1 MNIKNQTTLHEFILL
16 GFSDSPKIR
25 YLLFPCFF
33 FIYLMTVC
41 GNLLILVLIH
51 NNGNLHT
58 PMYFFLGNLACLDT
72 FFSTVTVP
80 RILSDLFSGRSIIS
94 LTDCVAQIFFFMLF
108 ASSEVFLLA
117 GMSYD
122 RYTAICH
129 PLHYIYIVSWKVC
142 VLLASVAWTLGFFNG
157 LIHVLCTR
165 RLVFCAENTINSF
178 FCDLP
183 LLLQI
188 SCTDI
193 FINILVIFL
202 TALILG
208 LLALVITFVP
218 YVHIFQA
225 ILRIPSKEG
234 KHKAFSTCTSHLTVV
249 FIFYGT
255 ILFAYLRPAPQQHNI
270 GDSLVS
276 VIYTVITPLL
286 NPFIYSLRNKELKGA
301 LRSFLHKSHFSNMN
315 MH

>member
-1 MNIKNQTTLHEFILL
+1 M
-16 GFSDSPKIR
+16 
-25 YLLFPCFF
+25 
-33 FIYLMTVC
+33 YLMTLC

-51 NNGNLHT
+51 NDDNLHT
-58 PMYFFLGNLACLDT
+58 PMYFFLGHLACLDT

-80 RILSDLFSGRSIIS
+80 RILADLFSGRSIIS
-94 LTDCVAQIFFFMLF
+94 QTDCVAQIFFFLLF
-108 ASSEVFLLA
+108 AGSEIFLLA

-129 PLHYIYIVSWKVC
+129 PLHYIHIMSWKVC
-142 VLLASVAWTLGFFNG
+142 VLFVSVAWTLGFFNS
-157 LIHVLCTR
+157 LIHTLCTR
-165 RLVFCAENTINSF
+165 RLVFCEENTIYGF

-193 FINILVIFL
+193 FKNILAIFL
-202 TALILG
+202 SLILG
-208 LLALVITFVP
+208 LLAFGITFIP
-218 YVHIFQA
+218 YVQIFQA
-225 ILRIPSKEG
+225 ILRIPSKVG

-255 ILFAYLRPAPQQHNI
+255 FFFAYLRPAPKQHNI
-270 GDSLVS
+270 GDSCVS

-286 NPFIYSLRNKELKGA
+286 NPFIYSLRNKELKDA
-301 LRSFLHKSHFSNMN
+301 LRNVLHKSH
-315 MH
+315 